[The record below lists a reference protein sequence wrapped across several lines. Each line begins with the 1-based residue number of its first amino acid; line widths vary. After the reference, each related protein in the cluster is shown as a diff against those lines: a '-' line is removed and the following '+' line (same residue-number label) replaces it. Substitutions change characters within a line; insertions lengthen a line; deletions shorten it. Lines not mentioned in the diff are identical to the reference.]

1 MIEGATPESCR
12 RKRDLKAGVVLLKFR
27 RARGEKFCRYFV
39 GILWVFCRY
48 FVGLTLFTYFL
59 PTFCAQFSTK
69 FEVNYVRFLYI
80 FPKFYLRFSYG
91 LPTFFLRFSYVLPT
105 FFLRFISFSTAGSIE
120 PHFEYILMP
129 FCLFSSGVFVLF
141 FLAVR
146 TCGRNL
152 R

>member
-39 GILWVFCRY
+39 G
-48 FVGLTLFTYFL
+48 LTLFTYFL

-69 FEVNYVRFLYI
+69 FQVNYVRFLYI

-105 FFLRFISFSTAGSIE
+105 FFLRFISFSTSGSIE